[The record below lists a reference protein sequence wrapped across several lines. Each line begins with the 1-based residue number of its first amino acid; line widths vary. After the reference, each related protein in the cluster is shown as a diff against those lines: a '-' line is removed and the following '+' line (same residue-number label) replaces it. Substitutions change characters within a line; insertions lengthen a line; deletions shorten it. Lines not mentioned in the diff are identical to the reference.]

1 VYRQVIDPV
10 GSPALSAALAAL
22 PLVVLL
28 VLLGVFRMKAHLAGL
43 AGLATAVVIAAAV
56 YGMPLGQAADGAI
69 EGAAF
74 GLFPIVWIILNAV
87 WINKL
92 QRSSGHFDIIG
103 RTFSA
108 LSSDN
113 RVQAIL
119 IAYCFGAMLE
129 SLSGFGTPIA
139 ITSIMLIGIGFKPL
153 KAAVVATFANTAPAA
168 FGSVGNPIQA
178 LAKVTSF
185 STHDLGA
192 MVGRQSAIIA
202 ALVPFVLLLML
213 DGRRGLREVWPA
225 ALTAGVGFGIGQFLC
240 SNYFTYQ
247 LTDLAAGVVAIGAL
261 IVLLRFWSPGRGVTL
276 GLPATALA
284 TAGGAPLAMAA
295 DTSSAH
301 SALASATVDAAD
313 STHQIPAPG
322 DTTGSRTDGGDTP
335 PGPGDRRH
343 DSRIEVLKAFS
354 PYILLTVLFAL
365 VSIQSPIQE
374 FVAGQNISFG
384 WPGLQVVSAA
394 GKSLSIA
401 KYDLGWLG
409 AAGTMLLFTGVLTA
423 LILRVRAKRVLRCY
437 GEALYQIRWA
447 AVTICCVLA
456 LSYVMNLAG
465 MAISLGTWLAGL
477 GGAFAL
483 LSGFLGWFG
492 VALTGSDTSSNSL
505 FGAMQ
510 VAAAHRIGVSQL
522 LMAASNSTGGVQGKA
537 AAMQNLTIG
546 ATAVGLSGRE
556 GDILRKVIGWS
567 LGLLAVFCI
576 LAWLQSTVLSWMV
589 PGN

>member
-1 VYRQVIDPV
+1 VYRQVIDPI

-28 VLLGVFRMKAHLAGL
+28 VLLGVVRMKSHWAGL
-43 AGLATAVVIAAAV
+43 AGLATAVVIAVAV

-92 QRSSGHFDIIG
+92 QRSGGHFDIIG
-103 RTFSA
+103 RTFSS
-108 LSSDN
+108 LSSDT

-139 ITSIMLIGIGFKPL
+139 ITSIMLIAIGFKPL
-153 KAAVVATFANTAPAA
+153 KAAAVATFANTAPAA

-185 STHDLGA
+185 STHDLGS

-247 LTDLAAGVVAIGAL
+247 LTDLAAGVVAIGAV
-261 IVLLRFWSPGRGVTL
+261 IVLLRFWSPGRGVTM

-284 TAGGAPLAMAA
+284 TAGGAPLAMAT
-295 DTSSAH
+295 DTSPAH
-301 SALASATVDAAD
+301 SALASATADAAG
-313 STHQIPAPG
+313 STHQMFPPG
-322 DTTGSRTDGGDTP
+322 ATAGPQTDGGGTP
-335 PGPGDRRH
+335 AGPGSGHR
-343 DSRIEVLKAFS
+343 DSRLDVLRAFS
-354 PYILLTVLFAL
+354 PYILLTALFAL
-365 VSIQSPIQE
+365 TSIPGPVQE
-374 FVAGQNISFG
+374 FVADQDIHFG
-384 WPGLQVVSAA
+384 WPGLRIVSAA
-394 GKSLSIA
+394 GKSVA
-401 KYDLGWLG
+401 VATYDLGWLG

-423 LILRVRAKRVLRCY
+423 LVLRIRPNRALRCY

-447 AVTICCVLA
+447 VLTICCVLA

-465 MAISLGTWLAGL
+465 MAITLGTWLAGL

-492 VALTGSDTSSNSL
+492 VALTGSDTSSNAL

-510 VAAAHRIGVSQL
+510 VAAAHRIGISPL

-537 AAMQNLTIG
+537 AAMQNLAI
-546 ATAVGLSGRE
+546 AVSAVGLPGKE
-556 GDILRKVIGWS
+556 GDILRKVLGWS
-567 LGLLAVFCI
+567 LGLLALFCI

-589 PGN
+589 LGH

>member
-1 VYRQVIDPV
+1 
-10 GSPALSAALAAL
+10 
-22 PLVVLL
+22 VVLL

-43 AGLATAVVIAAAV
+43 AGLATAVVIAVAV

-103 RTFSA
+103 RTFSS
-108 LSSDN
+108 LSSDT

-185 STHDLGA
+185 STHDLGS

-247 LTDLAAGVVAIGAL
+247 LTDLAAGVVAIGAV
-261 IVLLRFWSPGRGVTL
+261 IVLLRFWSPGRGVTI

-284 TAGGAPLAMAA
+284 AAGGAPFAMAT
-295 DTSSAH
+295 DTSPARST
-301 SALASATVDAAD
+301 LASATADAAD
-313 STHQIPAPG
+313 STHQMPTPDA
-322 DTTGSRTDGGDTP
+322 TTGSRTDGGGAP
-335 PGPGDRRH
+335 AGLGDGRH
-343 DSRIEVLKAFS
+343 DSRVEVLKAFS

-365 VSIQSPIQE
+365 VSIKSPIQQ
-374 FVAGQNISFG
+374 FVAGQDISFG

-394 GKSLSIA
+394 GKSLKIA
-401 KYDLGWLG
+401 TYDLGWLG

-423 LILRVRAKRVLRCY
+423 LILRVRLKSALRCY
-437 GEALYQIRWA
+437 ADALYQIRWA

-537 AAMQNLTIG
+537 VAMQNLTIA
-546 ATAVGLSGRE
+546 ATAVGLSGKE

-567 LGLLAVFCI
+567 LGLLALFCI

>member
-1 VYRQVIDPV
+1 
-10 GSPALSAALAAL
+10 
-22 PLVVLL
+22 VLL
-28 VLLGVFRMKAHLAGL
+28 VLLGVFRMKAHWAGL
-43 AGLATAVVIAAAV
+43 AGLATALVIAVAV
-56 YGMPLGQAADGAI
+56 YGMPFGQAADGAI

-92 QRSSGHFDIIG
+92 QRASGHFDIIG
-103 RTFSA
+103 RTFSS

-119 IAYCFGAMLE
+119 IAYCFGAMIE

-153 KAAVVATFANTAPAA
+153 KAAAVATFANTAPAA

-185 STHDLGA
+185 STHDLGS

-213 DGRRGLREVWPA
+213 DGRRGLRETWPA
-225 ALTAGVGFGIGQFLC
+225 ALTAGVGFGVGQFLC

-247 LTDLAAGVVAIGAL
+247 LTDLAAGVVAIGAV

-295 DTSSAH
+295 DTSPAH
-301 SALASATVDAAD
+301 SALASATADAAD
-313 STHQIPAPG
+313 STHQMSPPDA
-322 DTTGSRTDGGDTP
+322 TTGSRTDGGGALA
-335 PGPGDRRH
+335 GPGDGRH
-343 DSRIEVLKAFS
+343 DSRLEVLKAFS
-354 PYILLTVLFAL
+354 PYIILTVLFGL
-365 VSIQSPIQE
+365 VSVQSPIQR
-374 FVAGQNISFG
+374 FVADQSISFG
-384 WPGLQVVSAA
+384 WPGLQVASAA
-394 GKSLSIA
+394 GKSLKIA
-401 KYDLGWLG
+401 TYDLGWLG
-409 AAGTMLLFTGVLTA
+409 AAGTILLFTGVLTA
-423 LILRVRAKRVLRCY
+423 LILRVRLKSALRCY
-437 GEALYQIRWA
+437 ADALYQIRWA

-546 ATAVGLSGRE
+546 ASAVGLAGRE
-556 GDILRKVIGWS
+556 GDILRKVLGWS

-576 LAWLQSTVLSWMV
+576 LVWLQSTTVLSWMV
-589 PGN
+589 IGH

>member
-1 VYRQVIDPV
+1 MYRQVIDPV

-28 VLLGVFRMKAHLAGL
+28 VLLGIFRIKSHWAGL
-43 AGLATAVVIAAAV
+43 AGLATALVIAVAA
-56 YGMPLGQAADGAI
+56 YSMPLGQAADGAI

-74 GLFPIVWIILNAV
+74 GLFPIIWIILNAV

-92 QRSSGHFDIIG
+92 QRSGGHFDIIG
-103 RTFSA
+103 RTFSS
-108 LSSDN
+108 LSDDT

-129 SLSGFGTPIA
+129 ALSGFGTPIA

-153 KAAVVATFANTAPAA
+153 KAAAVATFANTAPAA

-178 LAKVTSF
+178 LAKVTSY

-202 ALVPFVLLLML
+202 MLVPFALVLML
-213 DGRRGLREVWPA
+213 DGRRGLRELWPA
-225 ALTAGVGFGIGQFLC
+225 ALTAGVGFGVGQFLC
-240 SNYFTYQ
+240 SNYFTYE
-247 LTDLAAGVVAIGAL
+247 LTNIASSVVAIAAV
-261 IVLLRFWSPGRGVTL
+261 IVLLRFWSPGRGFTM

-284 TAGGAPLAMAA
+284 TAGGVPLAMAA
-295 DTSSAH
+295 DTPAH
-301 SALASATVDAAD
+301 SAFSPVQAG
-313 STHQIPAPG
+313 PAGTRQMSPPG
-322 DTTGSRTDGGDTP
+322 ATTGPQSGDDTP
-335 PGPGDRRH
+335 AARGSGHR
-343 DSRIEVLKAFS
+343 DSRLDKVKAFS
-354 PYILLTVLFAL
+354 PYIILTALFAL
-365 VSIQSPIQE
+365 TSIPSPIE
-374 FVAGQNISFG
+374 TFVAGQTFNFV
-384 WPGLQVVSAA
+384 WPGLHVVSAA
-394 GKSLSIA
+394 GKPVSVA
-401 KYDLGWLG
+401 TYDLGWLG

-423 LILRVRAKRVLRCY
+423 LVLRVRPSRALHCY
-437 GEALYQIRWA
+437 WEALYQIRWA
-447 AVTICCVLA
+447 VLTICCVLA

-492 VALTGSDTSSNSL
+492 VALTGSDTSSNAL

-510 VAAAHRIGVSQL
+510 VAAAHRIGISPL

-537 AAMQNLTIG
+537 VAMQNLAIG
-546 ATAVGLSGRE
+546 ASAVGLHGRE
-556 GDILRKVIGWS
+556 GDILRKVLGWS
-567 LGLLAVFCI
+567 LGLLAVFCV
-576 LAWLQSTVLSWMV
+576 LAWLQTNVLSWMV
-589 PGN
+589 VGH

>member
-1 VYRQVIDPV
+1 MYRQVIDPL

-28 VLLGVFRMKAHLAGL
+28 VLLAGVRMKSHWAGL
-43 AGLATAVVIAAAV
+43 AGLATAVVIAVAV
-56 YGMPLGQAADGAI
+56 YGMPIGQAADGAI

-92 QRSSGHFDIIG
+92 QRSGGHFDIIG
-103 RTFSA
+103 RTFSS
-108 LSSDN
+108 LSSDT
-113 RVQAIL
+113 RIQAIL

-139 ITSIMLIGIGFKPL
+139 ITSIMLIAIGFKPL
-153 KAAVVATFANTAPAA
+153 KAAAVATFANTAPAA

-185 STHDLGA
+185 STHDLGS

-213 DGRRGLREVWPA
+213 DGRRGLREAWPA

-247 LTDLAAGVVAIGAL
+247 LTDLAAGVVAIGAV
-261 IVLLRFWSPGRGVTL
+261 IVLLRFWSPGRGLTV
-276 GLPATALA
+276 GLPGTALA

-295 DTSSAH
+295 DTSPAH
-301 SALASATVDAAD
+301 SAFAPATADAAGTRQM
-313 STHQIPAPG
+313 SPPG
-322 DTTGSRTDGGDTP
+322 ATTGPQAGGGGTP
-335 PGPGDRRH
+335 AGLGNGHR
-343 DSRIEVLKAFS
+343 DSRLDVLKAFS

-365 VSIQSPIQE
+365 TSIPSPIQH
-374 FVAGQNISFG
+374 FVAGQDVHFS
-384 WPGLQVVSAA
+384 WPGLHIVSAA
-394 GKSLSIA
+394 GKPLKIA
-401 KYDLGWLG
+401 TYDLGWLG

-423 LILRVRAKRVLRCY
+423 LILRVRLSRALRCY
-437 GEALYQIRWA
+437 ADALYQIRWA
-447 AVTICCVLA
+447 VLTICCVLA

-510 VAAAHRIGVSQL
+510 VAAAHRIGISQL
-522 LMAASNSTGGVQGKA
+522 LMAATNSTGGVQGKA
-537 AAMQNLTIG
+537 AAMQNLAIG
-546 ATAVGLSGRE
+546 ASAVGLPGKE
-556 GDILRKVIGWS
+556 GDILRKVLGWS
-567 LGLLAVFCI
+567 LGLLALFCV

-589 PGN
+589 LGH